1 MKILKLRRYLLLMAA
16 WLCWGGSISGQEVV
30 AVLSSE
36 LQPYQEAYEG
46 FAAEMEQPVP
56 IVSLSVAEPRIGD
69 QTRVVVAFG
78 SKAALESYPE
88 KVVLIYCMAPGAMQE
103 VEGQHEKTVH
113 IDMPSRPQRLLTALG
128 EIQPEM
134 RKVGVLWVVERFGGY
149 VEQLVEVGVELE
161 VEVVGQRL
169 ETVEELP
176 ERLRSLNDLGV
187 DALWLPPDPLLI
199 DARSFALLKEFS
211 RSNDVP
217 LYAPTAGFVA
227 EGAVASV
234 AVSFSQIG
242 REAAWLIEKVLAGEE
257 VPKNVYP
264 EECEI
269 SLNLESAAAA
279 GLQIPEEVVNRA
291 NEVLP

>member
-16 WLCWGGSISGQEVV
+16 WLCWGGSIYGQEVV

-36 LQPYQEAYEG
+36 LQPYMEAYEG

-78 SKAALESYPE
+78 SKAALESYPDDA
-88 KVVLIYCMAPGAMQE
+88 VLIYCMAPGAMRE
-103 VEGQHEKTVH
+103 VEEQHEKTAH
-113 IDMPSRPQRLLTALG
+113 IDMLSRPQQLLTALG

-134 RKVGVLWVVERFGGY
+134 KRVGVLWVVERFGGY
-149 VEQLVEVGVELE
+149 VEQLMEVGTELE

-176 ERLRSLNDLGV
+176 EQLRALNDLEV
-187 DALWLPPDPLLI
+187 DALWVPPDPLLI
-199 DARSFALLKEFS
+199 DARSFSLLKEFS
-211 RSNDVP
+211 RANDVP

-234 AVSFSQIG
+234 AVSFAQIG
-242 REAAWLIEKVLAGEE
+242 REAAWLVQKVLAGGE

-264 EECEI
+264 EACQI

>member
-1 MKILKLRRYLLLMAA
+1 MFRLRRYLLPMAA
-16 WLCWGGSISGQEVV
+16 WLCWGGSIYGQEVV

-46 FAAEMEQPVP
+46 FAAAVGQPVP
-56 IVSLSVAEPRIGD
+56 IVSLSVAEPRIGR

-78 SKAALESYPE
+78 SKAALETYPE
-88 KVVLIYCMAPGAMQE
+88 EAVLIYCMAPGAMKE
-103 VEGQHEKTVH
+103 VEEQHGKTAH
-113 IDMPSRPQRLLTALG
+113 IDMLSRPGRLLTALG

-134 RKVGVLWVVERFGGY
+134 KKVGVLWVVERFGEY
-149 VEQLVEVGVELE
+149 VEQLVDVGAELE

-169 ETVEELP
+169 ETAEELP
-176 ERLRSLNDLGV
+176 ERLRELNDQGI
-187 DALWLPPDPLLI
+187 DALWVPPDPLLI

-211 RSNDVP
+211 RANDVP
-217 LYAPTAGFVA
+217 FYAPTAGFVA

-234 AVSFSQIG
+234 AVSFAQIG
-242 REAAWLIEKVLAGEE
+242 REAAWLVEKVLAGEE
-257 VPKNVYP
+257 VPRNVYP

-279 GLQIPEEVVNRA
+279 GLQIPEEVVQRA
-291 NEVLP
+291 DEVLP